1 MENEEPF
8 SVRVGTFFLIMGIG
22 TFILFV
28 LSDIAE
34 QPDFDYLFVALLLI
48 GGGWY
53 MRRNKPKPPPASR
66 FSLLKRFRKGG
77 NKNAKPAGKPMKEDE
92 EEGE

>member
-1 MENEEPF
+1 MENDDPF
-8 SVRVGTFFLIMGIG
+8 IVRVGTFFLIMGFG

-53 MRRNKPKPPPASR
+53 MRRGKAKPPPASR

-77 NKNAKPAGKPMKEDE
+77 NKSTKPAGKPIKEDE

>member
-1 MENEEPF
+1 MENEDPF

-22 TFILFV
+22 GFILFV

-34 QPDFDYLFVALLLI
+34 KPDFDYLFVALLLI

-53 MRRNKPKPPPASR
+53 MRRNKAKPPPAGR

-77 NKNAKPAGKPMKEDE
+77 NKNAKPAGKPQQEEDA
-92 EEGE
+92 GE